1 MSVEDEILSE
11 VEDLVSAVEDDSILL
26 LVAVEM
32 IFADVVTNFEDETK
46 EDG

>member
-1 MSVEDEILSE
+1 MS

-26 LVAVEM
+26 LTVVEM
-32 IFADVVTNFEDETK
+32 IFGDVVTNFEDETK